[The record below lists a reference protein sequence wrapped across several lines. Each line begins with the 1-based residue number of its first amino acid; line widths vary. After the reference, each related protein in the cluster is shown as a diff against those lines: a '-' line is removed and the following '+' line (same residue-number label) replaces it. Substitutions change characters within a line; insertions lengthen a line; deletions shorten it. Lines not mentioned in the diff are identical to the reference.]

1 MSWVYETIDQL
12 IMSAPRMSEGDW
24 GPVKGTVLQL
34 RRDGKS
40 LPHILRVISK
50 PTFHPR

>member
-1 MSWVYETIDQL
+1 MKRSIKL
-12 IMSAPRMSEGDW
+12 IMSAPRMSDGDW

-34 RRDGKS
+34 RRERKS

-50 PTFHPR
+50 PGFLPR